1 MTDRGE
7 ILNHSLSELRFSPDG
22 GSVQLFLTD
31 SVPPYGTVVL
41 TCDNL
46 LAVHLHRTADDAVP
60 YFLDEVRWQ
69 PLAGANQSQ
78 ALGRLGY
85 SFLNERG
92 DILEPG
98 WGQVVSL
105 HFEGSLCGDII
116 CRGCSVQEEEPSQ
129 RSSLASEG
137 RPLSKVGQ

>member
-1 MTDRGE
+1 MSDRGE
-7 ILNHSLSELRFSPDG
+7 MLNCSLSELRFSPDG

-46 LAVHLHRTADDAVP
+46 LALHLHRTADDAVP
-60 YFLDEVRWQ
+60 YFLGEVRWQ
-69 PLAGANQSQ
+69 PLAGASQSQ
-78 ALGRLGY
+78 VLGRLGY
-85 SFLNERG
+85 SFVNERG
-92 DILEPG
+92 DLLEPG

-116 CRGCSVQEEEPSQ
+116 CRGCSVHEEE
-129 RSSLASEG
+129 SS
-137 RPLSKVGQ
+137 RLSSPVG